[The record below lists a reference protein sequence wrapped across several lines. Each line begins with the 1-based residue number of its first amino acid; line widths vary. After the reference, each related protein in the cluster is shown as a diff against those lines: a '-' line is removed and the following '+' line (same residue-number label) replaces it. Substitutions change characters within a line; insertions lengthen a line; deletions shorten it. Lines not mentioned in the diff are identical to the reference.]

1 MDRGSLGGNAAS
13 RLKGGCGQNC
23 PPSDAAEYE
32 AAGAVADK
40 QHGGVRDWVVDSRF
54 CCGNWGE
61 GARNE
66 AAGAVADEQHGGARD
81 WVVDSRFCC
90 RKWGAQTRQWTA
102 VVQVE
107 WVCRFGREPFDLW
120 LETDIQMTYLLI
132 THLDESAWF
141 SQSEAERQQLM
152 AEPMAYVERLKA
164 SGKFLDG
171 APLHPSSAGATVR
184 TRDGKTLVTD
194 GPFAETREQ
203 IGGYTLIDAKDQD
216 EAIAIATGFLGPNS
230 FGSIEVRAVAELPD
244 GSGRS
249 KR

>member
-1 MDRGSLGGNAAS
+1 MLQAA
-13 RLKGGCGQNC
+13 LK
-23 PPSDAAEYE
+23 A
-32 AAGAVADK
+32 AAGRIARPPMLPSTKQPVLLRTSSTAGYGIGSSIRVFVAGIGERGRGTK
-40 QHGGVRDWVVDSRF
+40 QPVLLRTSSTAGHGIGSSIRVFV
-54 CCGNWGE
+54 
-61 GARNE
+61 
-66 AAGAVADEQHGGARD
+66 AGSGGHR
-81 WVVDSRFCC
+81 
-90 RKWGAQTRQWTA
+90 TRQWTA